1 MSNISIKMDMSSK
14 HVHFYPGIG
23 FHIKYQSRQKVK
35 TWNKSSEIYYVG
47 NQANKKYLASHP
59 DF

>member
-1 MSNISIKMDMSSK
+1 MDMSSK
-14 HVHFYPGIG
+14 HVHFYTGIG
-23 FHIKYQSRQKVK
+23 IHIKNQSRQKVE
-35 TWNKSSEIYYVG
+35 TWNKAFKIYYVG